1 MQVKGLNGFIVSV
14 IDRADYYAY
23 INEACTILDKKSKKR
38 NWGILG
44 IEPRASRRFELSKQS
59 PKARIIPLDHT
70 PDFENYEDS
79 IFICLFKASEVTKT
93 NELEVTLTRYHH
105 RRACES

>member
-1 MQVKGLNGFIVSV
+1 MNRVDI
-14 IDRADYYAY
+14 ADYYAN

-70 PDFENYEDS
+70 PDFKSYEDT
-79 IFICLFKASEVTKT
+79 IFIYLYIF
-93 NELEVTLTRYHH
+93 
-105 RRACES
+105 